1 MPRKPKNSS
10 SSLPLDSL
18 RHKDKRPNIPTEELR
33 DFVREEDAGTK
44 YVAFLCLL
52 YAHDETLDPQLAW
65 KGRASRLPGSVTL
78 RGIHAS

>member
-18 RHKDKRPNIPTEELR
+18 RHKDKRPNIPAEELR

-44 YVAFLCLL
+44 YASFPGLLCARNDRL
-52 YAHDETLDPQLAW
+52 HPQLAW